1 MQNIFNQML
10 ADESDEDSTDEN
22 NNICLISHEKLSEH
36 HVVLLCNHKFNYKY
50 IHSEVLQQKYHINHH
65 EIQKLSK
72 FQFKCPYCRK
82 IQNGVLPSH
91 PDFAET
97 YGVNSPTH
105 MIIKTNDCCY
115 IFASGKRKGQP
126 CSKKCYN
133 KYCPQHQKIM
143 DKKIAKDLLKVKCC
157 AITKKG
163 HKCTRYAKSLDG
175 KFCLQHDKEHKVNN
189 KVCPVVTSNV
199 VITI

>member
-10 ADESDEDSTDEN
+10 TEESDEEASCEN
-22 NNICLISHEKLSEH
+22 NNICLISQENLSEN
-36 HVVLLCNHKFNYKY
+36 HVVLVCDHKFNYKY
-50 IHSEVLQQKYHINHH
+50 IYKEVYSQKFDINHN

-91 PDFAET
+91 PDFTDT
-97 YGVNSPTH
+97 YGVNCPPN
-105 MIIKTNDCCY
+105 MVIKTNNCCY

-126 CSKKCYN
+126 CSKKCN
-133 KYCPQHQKIM
+133 LKYCSQHQKIM
-143 DKKIAKDLLKVKCC
+143 DKKIAKDVLKVKCC
-157 AITKKG
+157 AFTKKG

-175 KFCLQHDKEHKVNN
+175 KFCLQHDKQDKVNN
-189 KVCPVVTSNV
+189 KVYPVVTTNV

>member
-1 MQNIFNQML
+1 MM
-10 ADESDEDSTDEN
+10 ADEGDDNDASYEN
-22 NNICLISHEKLSEH
+22 NNICLISHEELQEH
-36 HVVLLCNHKFNYKY
+36 HVILLCNHKFNYKY
-50 IHSEVLQQKYHINHH
+50 IYDEVTQQKYHINHN

-91 PDFAET
+91 PDFAEK
-97 YGVNSPTH
+97 YGVNSPAN
-105 MIIKTNDCCY
+105 MVIKTNNCCY
-115 IFASGKRKGQP
+115 IFVSGKKKGQP

-133 KYCPQHQKIM
+133 KYCPQHQKTM
-143 DKKIAKDLLKVKCC
+143 DKKIAKKESTTKCC

-175 KFCLQHDKEHKVNN
+175 KFCLQHDKNDKINSKVS
-189 KVCPVVTSNV
+189 PVVTTNV